1 MRKFVTYSIEKPNDF
16 KFNLLSWAS
25 RFESVC
31 YLNSNTLSNNS
42 SKNYSN
48 FECLVAVDS
57 VDEII
62 VPACRLRLPQATM
75 SSEGRSR
82 GEGRNTKGAFTSL
95 KNSHNSKDDW
105 LFGFFSYDLKNEV
118 EDLTSENFDGIK
130 MPGLHF
136 FQPKF
141 IFIIKGDGV
150 RIGYLEEFSAKE
162 ELNTLFEQINITKF
176 EVQSSEFDIGLKSRI
191 TKEQY
196 LASVHK
202 LKEHIKYGN
211 IYEVN
216 FCQEFY
222 AEEAKIDPLQTYLHL
237 NEISQSPFSC
247 FYRLNDKYLI
257 CASPERFIKKTGQK
271 LISQPIK
278 GTIKRGA
285 TRREDEKLME
295 DLLNNPKERSENVM
309 IVDLVR
315 NDLSRTAKKGSVE
328 VEELYGIY
336 SFKQVHQMISTVS
349 SELRDDVHFV
359 NAIQNAFPMGSMT
372 GAPKIR
378 AMELIE
384 QYESTKRGLYSGAV
398 GYITPEGDFDF
409 NVVIRSILY
418 NSTEKYV
425 SFMVGGAIT
434 DKSLPEKEYEECLLK
449 AKAMFEVLDP
459 KIGELTD

>member
-1 MRKFVTYSIEKPNDF
+1 MRKFVTYSIERPNDF

-25 RFESVC
+25 RFERVC
-31 YLNSNTLSNNS
+31 YLNSNTLFDNP
-42 SKNYSN
+42 SKNYSD
-48 FECLVAVDS
+48 FECIVAVDS

-62 VPACRLRLPQATM
+62 ID
-75 SSEGRSR
+75 
-82 GEGRNTKGAFTSL
+82 TKEAFVSL
-95 KNSHNSKDDW
+95 KNFHNSKNDW

-118 EDLTSENFDGIK
+118 EDLISENFDGIK
-130 MPGLHF
+130 MPAMHF

-141 IFIIKGDGV
+141 IFIIKGNEV
-150 RIGYLEEFSAKE
+150 RIDYLEELSDRE
-162 ELNTLFEQINITKF
+162 EINTLFEQVNSLDIG
-176 EVQSSEFDIGLKSRI
+176 VHSECSGSGFDIRLKNRI

-202 LKEHIKYGN
+202 LKEHIKYGD

-222 AEEAKIDPLQTYLHL
+222 AENSKLDPLQAYWDL

-247 FYRLNDKYLI
+247 FYRLNDKYLM
-257 CASPERFIKKTGQK
+257 CASPERFMKKTGRK
-271 LISQPIK
+271 LVSQPIK
-278 GTIKRGA
+278 GTIKRGT
-285 TRREDEKLME
+285 TREEDEKWME
-295 DLLNNPKERSENVM
+295 DLLNSPKERSENVM

-315 NDLSRTAKKGSVE
+315 NDLSRTAKKGSVK

-336 SFKQVHQMISTVS
+336 SFKQVHQMISTIS

-359 NAIQNAFPMGSMT
+359 NAIQSAFPMGSMT

-398 GYITPEGDFDF
+398 GYITPEGNFDF

-425 SFMVGGAIT
+425 SFMAGGAIT
-434 DKSLPEKEYEECLLK
+434 DKSLPENEYEECLLK
-449 AKAMFEVLDP
+449 AKAMFEVLGP
-459 KIGELTD
+459 KIGELKG

>member
-1 MRKFVTYSIEKPNDF
+1 MRKVVTYPLEKPADF
-16 KFNLLSWAS
+16 RFNLLSWAS
-25 RFESVC
+25 RFEGVC
-31 YLNSNTLSNNS
+31 YLNSNTLSNNP
-42 SKNYSN
+42 SKGYSD
-48 FECLVAVDS
+48 FEYLVAVDP
-57 VDEII
+57 VDEIVI
-62 VPACRLRLPQATM
+62 D
-75 SSEGRSR
+75 
-82 GEGRNTKGAFTSL
+82 TKEAFPSL
-95 KNSHNSKDDW
+95 KDFHNNKNDW

-130 MPGLHF
+130 MPLMHF

-141 IFIIKGDGV
+141 IFIIKGDEV
-150 RIGYLEEFSAKE
+150 RIDYLEGFSNRE
-162 ELNTLFEQINITKF
+162 EVNALFEQINITKL
-176 EVQSSEFDIGLKSRI
+176 EVQSSGFDIRLKNRI

-202 LKEHIKYGN
+202 LKEHIKHGD

-222 AEEAKIDPLQTYLHL
+222 AEDTEINPLKAYMHL

-247 FYRLNDKYLI
+247 FYRFNDKYLM
-257 CASPERFIKKTGQK
+257 CASPERFMKKTGQK

-278 GTIKRGA
+278 GTIKRGT
-285 TRREDEKLME
+285 TREEDEKLMD

-315 NDLSRTAKKGSVE
+315 NDLSRTAKKGSVR

-336 SFKQVHQMISTVS
+336 SFKQVHQMTSTIS
-349 SELRDDVHFV
+349 SELRDDIHFV
-359 NAIQNAFPMGSMT
+359 DAIKNAFPMGSMT

-418 NSTEKYV
+418 NATEKYV
-425 SFMVGGAIT
+425 SFMAGGAIT

-449 AKAMFEVLDP
+449 AKAMFEVLGP
-459 KIGELTD
+459 KTGELTG

>member
-1 MRKFVTYSIEKPNDF
+1 MRKSVTYPLEKPDDF
-16 KFNLLSWAS
+16 KSNLLSWAS

-42 SKNYSN
+42 SKDYSS
-48 FECLVAVDS
+48 FECIVAVDS
-57 VDEII
+57 IDEII
-62 VPACRLRLPQATM
+62 ID
-75 SSEGRSR
+75 
-82 GEGRNTKGAFTSL
+82 TKEAFVSL
-95 KNSHNSKDDW
+95 KNFHNRKNDW
-105 LFGFFSYDLKNEV
+105 LFGFFSYDLKNEI

-130 MPGLHF
+130 MPVMHF

-141 IFIIKGDGV
+141 IFIIKRDEV
-150 RIGYLEEFSAKE
+150 RIDYLEELSDRE
-162 ELNTLFEQINITKF
+162 ELNTLFEQVNSLEPGVHPECPGFGIR
-176 EVQSSEFDIGLKSRI
+176 LKNRI
-191 TKEQY
+191 SKEQY

-202 LKEHIKYGN
+202 LKKHIKHGD

-222 AEEAKIDPLQTYLHL
+222 AEGAKIDPLQAYLHL

-247 FYRLNDKYLI
+247 FYRLNDKYLM

-285 TRREDEKLME
+285 TREEDEKLMG
-295 DLLNNPKERSENVM
+295 DLLNSPKERSENVM

-315 NDLSRTAKKGSVE
+315 NDLSRTAKKGSVK

-336 SFKQVHQMISTVS
+336 SFKQVHQMISTIS
-349 SELRDDVHFV
+349 SELRDDIHFV
-359 NAIQNAFPMGSMT
+359 DAIQSAFPMGSMT

-425 SFMVGGAIT
+425 SFMAGGAIT

-449 AKAMFEVLDP
+449 AKAMFEVLDL
-459 KIGELTD
+459 KIEELTD